1 MSTAGGSGTD
11 DSMMSAPTE
20 LGGSGN
26 QPAARA
32 RPGRVFLVGAGPGDP
47 DLITVRGQQLLQS
60 CDALIYDSLVSPSL
74 VSGCPAPTRH
84 YVGKTQGGHALTQEE
99 ITRLLID
106 LATRPGGP
114 ERIVRLKGGDP
125 FVFGRGGE
133 EALACQQAG
142 VPFEV
147 VPGVTSGVA
156 APAYAG
162 VPVTHRSLSRGLVLF
177 TGHLA
182 HGNLEHLP
190 WKALVD
196 SGFTL
201 VSYMGVSTMPEIVR
215 RLMAEGLSPDTPA
228 MVVQE
233 GTTPGQRSVTA
244 SLEQLPVEARRAG
257 IRSPAVTVVGP
268 VVELAQVLGPQEP
281 RPLAGKTVVLLK
293 AEESNYPE
301 LDSMRRLGARV
312 VEASVLRCV
321 EVPDCGGME
330 VALGAIRGEDV
341 VLLTSAVAARFFGE
355 AWHRLLVR
363 PQPRVIAVAKPV
375 REAALRQGLEVVD
388 LPEVPLGSPAEAL
401 RAAGVPTDRTVWL
414 PRSAA
419 AGRATVE
426 AVERAGYRAR
436 PLPIYGVAPV
446 PLPADVVALL
456 HHGRADAV
464 AFLSGTTVRA
474 ALNAAPGLLDCQG
487 VLFGAVGPV
496 AARVASELGIHCQV
510 VPGRPRLA
518 DLVRDLSEHLRGHS
532 GGSVAP

>member
-1 MSTAGGSGTD
+1 MRDNEEASVRDPSHQQT
-11 DSMMSAPTE
+11 
-20 LGGSGN
+20 
-26 QPAARA
+26 PAAEATRSH
-32 RPGRVFLVGAGPGDP
+32 PGKVYLVGAGPGDP
-47 DLITVRGQQLLQS
+47 DLITVRGQQLLQC
-60 CDALIYDSLVSPSL
+60 CDALVYDSLVSPSL
-74 VSGCPAPTRH
+74 VSGCPAPLKH

-99 ITRLLID
+99 ITRLLVD
-106 LATRPGGP
+106 LAIRPGGP

-142 VPFEV
+142 VGFEV
-147 VPGVTSGVA
+147 VPGVTAGVA

-190 WKALVD
+190 WKALAD

-201 VSYMGVSTMPEIVR
+201 VSYMGVSTLPEIVR
-215 RLMAEGLSPDTPA
+215 RLVAEGLSPDTPA

-233 GTTPGQRSVTA
+233 GTTPGQRSVSA
-244 SLEQLPVEARRAG
+244 PLGELPAEARRAG
-257 IRSPAVTVVGP
+257 IRAPAVTVVGP
-268 VVELAQVLGPQEP
+268 VVGLGQALGPQAP

-293 AEESNYPE
+293 AEESSYPE
-301 LDSMRRLGARV
+301 LDAMRREGARV
-312 VEASVLRCV
+312 IEAPVLRCV
-321 EVPDCGGME
+321 AVPDCGGLE

-355 AWHRLLVR
+355 AWHRQPSR
-363 PQPRVIAVAKPV
+363 PQPQVIAAARSV

-388 LPEVPLGSPAEAL
+388 LPEAQGDSPDQVL
-401 RAAGVPTDRTVWL
+401 TAAGVPRDRTVWL
-414 PRSAA
+414 PRSEA
-419 AGRATVE
+419 AGLVTVE

-436 PLPIYGVAPV
+436 PLPIYRVAPV
-446 PLPADVVALL
+446 PLPADVAALL
-456 HHGRADAV
+456 GSGRADAV

-474 ALNAAPGLLDCQG
+474 ALSAAPGLRACQG

-496 AARVASELGIHCQV
+496 AAQVASELGIQCQV
-510 VPGRPRLA
+510 VPHKARVA
-518 DLVRDLSEHLRGHS
+518 DLIRDLSDHLKVDPV
-532 GGSVAP
+532 GSVASRALPL